1 MSTLNMESSVT
12 RGPRERGPL
21 SQLYVTVRRSF
32 LLMVALSGTLVSLAG
47 YLLLQ
52 GTLAAFFVI
61 WGVSLVLFGFG
72 IYGLLSLNRTLF

>member
-1 MSTLNMESSVT
+1 
-12 RGPRERGPL
+12 
-21 SQLYVTVRRSF
+21 
-32 LLMVALSGTLVSLAG
+32 MVALSGTLVSLAG